1 MTNNPIKIQNQ
12 NIELTIYLHTK
23 QRDMNSNRL
32 SPDVYEEIEYPI
44 IDDFDSYDSSPDI
57 NDLSYYYG
65 YIRNP
70 SSYPLNNNHLNNNNN
85 NMNGSRLF
93 SFIDDCSKLDY
104 LWDKIW
110 SFLFYL
116 ITTLVLLIIA
126 HSFYIYLF
134 KTR

>member
-1 MTNNPIKIQNQ
+1 
-12 NIELTIYLHTK
+12 
-23 QRDMNSNRL
+23 MNSNTL

-44 IDDFDSYDSSPDI
+44 IDDIDSYDSSPDI

-65 YIRNP
+65 YIKNP
-70 SSYPLNNNHLNNNNN
+70 SSYPLNNNYLNNNNN
-85 NMNGSRLF
+85 NTNGSRLF

-104 LWDKIW
+104 LWNKIW

-116 ITTLVLLIIA
+116 ITTLVLLIIT
-126 HSFYIYLF
+126 HSVYIYLF